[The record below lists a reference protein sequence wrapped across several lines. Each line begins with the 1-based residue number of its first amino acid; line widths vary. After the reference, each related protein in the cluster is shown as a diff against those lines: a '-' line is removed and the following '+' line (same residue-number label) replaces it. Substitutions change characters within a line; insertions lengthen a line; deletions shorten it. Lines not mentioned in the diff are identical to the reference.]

1 MNAVKWSAGSDRFT
15 DHNNKG
21 GAVQRLSLVPN
32 INSSIILNSCC
43 IVPEPSWQFC
53 FYSPTFSSTSCLVDH
68 SSGSLI
74 APFLKEKPAGLPLQA
89 LTVNNLCCYLGC
101 KLLLRQLKYQS

>member
-1 MNAVKWSAGSDRFT
+1 MNAAKWSAGGDRFT

-32 INSSIILNSCC
+32 INNSSTLNSFC

-53 FYSPTFSSTSCLVDH
+53 FYPTTFCTVSCLVDH
-68 SSGSLI
+68 SSESLM
-74 APFLKEKPAGLPLQA
+74 AP
-89 LTVNNLCCYLGC
+89 
-101 KLLLRQLKYQS
+101 S